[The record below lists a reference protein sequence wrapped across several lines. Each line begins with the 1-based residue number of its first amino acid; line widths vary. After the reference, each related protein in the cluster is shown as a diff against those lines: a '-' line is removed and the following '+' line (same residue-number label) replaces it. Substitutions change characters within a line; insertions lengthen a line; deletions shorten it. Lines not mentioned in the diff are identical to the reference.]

1 MEHLGQP
8 DNDAEARQ
16 RRMAAWQF
24 VLPNVVETP
33 LERTQMGRD
42 TFLDGLEG
50 EVVDLNRNV
59 INLDDYRKPYG
70 EAA

>member
-1 MEHLGQP
+1 
-8 DNDAEARQ
+8 
-16 RRMAAWQF
+16 
-24 VLPNVVETP
+24 
-33 LERTQMGRD
+33 MGRD